1 MCGASLFNL
10 GGFSAFSWGAL
21 HGSIAVVTVISTLSG
36 GIAAILGF
44 LFYRERLSLLQIV
57 GVLLVLAGAVLLHL
71 YG

>member
-1 MCGASLFNL
+1 M
-10 GGFSAFSWGAL
+10 
-21 HGSIAVVTVISTLSG
+21 ISTLSG